1 MPRARGGTSAGVIGG
16 LIVVVGGE
24 GNNVTV
30 NSMRV
35 FPETDVF
42 DPVANSWRT
51 VAPMRTPRHGMGA
64 AVVGNVLYVPG
75 GATAQ
80 GGGTAV
86 AILEAF
92 SF

>member
-1 MPRARGGTSAGVIGG
+1 
-16 LIVVVGGE
+16 
-24 GNNVTV
+24 
-30 NSMRV
+30 MRV